1 MKKEVMA
8 RVGISVEEPLMRQ
21 FDHYLSRRG
30 YKNRSEAVRDLIRE
44 KLTEQQAAGGGEMVG
59 TIVVVYDHHKPG
71 LVEQLLTL
79 QHDSDATI
87 VASLHVHLDHHHCLE
102 TIIAR
107 GLTAKLEKLQGA
119 IAALKG
125 VGQCQISW
133 ASCRVMHAAGHG
145 HQ

>member
-1 MKKEVMA
+1 MKKETMA
-8 RVGISVEEPLMRQ
+8 RVGISVELPLMQQ
-21 FDHYLSRRG
+21 FDRYLGRRG
-30 YKNRSEAVRDLIRE
+30 YRNRSEAVRDLIRE
-44 KLTEQQAAGGGEMVG
+44 KLTAQQAAGGGEMVG

-79 QHDSDATI
+79 QHDSDARI
-87 VASLHVHLDHHHCLE
+87 VASMHVHLDHHHCLE

-107 GLTAKLEKLQGA
+107 GSTAKLEKLHGA

-133 ASCRVMHAAGHG
+133 TSCRVMHAEGHG
-145 HQ
+145 HH